1 MTFETGLILV
11 GALVG
16 GFVNG
21 LTGFG
26 TGITALVFWLYAMP
40 PVVAAPLVAACSV
53 IGQLQAL
60 PMLRASIDM
69 KRLAPFLMGG
79 LPAVPV
85 GAWLVSSTPV
95 NAVKLGLGVL
105 LVTSSSFLLF
115 WNRPARRRIG
125 GKPGDAAVGLIG
137 GVLGGLAG
145 LSGVLVTLW
154 VSLQPWGRDERRAVF
169 QSFNLVVLASVL
181 VVYAV
186 MGQLSSAFFR
196 AFLLALPGTIVGAYL
211 GQVVYQKLAD
221 ETFRRLVL
229 GLLLIAGLI
238 LVAANIGAA

>member
-1 MTFETGLILV
+1 MTFETSLIV
-11 GALVG
+11 AGALVG

-53 IGQLQAL
+53 VGQVQAL
-60 PMLRASIDM
+60 PMLRASVDLA
-69 KRLAPFLMGG
+69 RLAPFLAGG

-85 GAWLVSSTPV
+85 GAWLVAYTPV
-95 NAVKLGLGVL
+95 NLVKLGLGVL
-105 LVTSSSFLLF
+105 LVASSSFLLF
-115 WNRPARRRIG
+115 WNRPARRRVG

-169 QSFNLVVLASVL
+169 QGFNLIVLASVL

-186 MGQLSSAFFR
+186 MGLLSFDFLKAF
-196 AFLLALPGTIVGAYL
+196 ALSLPGTIVGAYL
-211 GQVVYQKLAD
+211 GQVVYRRLAD

-229 GLLLIAGLI
+229 GLLLIAGLT
-238 LVAANIGAA
+238 LVVANIGAG

>member
-1 MTFETGLILV
+1 LTLETSLIVV

-26 TGITALVFWLYAMP
+26 TGITALVFWLYALQ

-53 IGQLQAL
+53 VGQLQAL
-60 PMLRASIDM
+60 PMLRATMDLR
-69 KRLAPFLMGG
+69 RLAPFLAGG

-85 GAWLVSSTPV
+85 GAWLVAFTPV
-95 NAVKLGLGVL
+95 TLVKLGLGVL

-115 WNRPARRRIG
+115 WNRPARRRVG
-125 GKPGDAAVGLIG
+125 GQRGDAAVGLIG

-169 QSFNLVVLASVL
+169 QGFNLVVLASVL
-181 VVYAV
+181 VVYGV
-186 MGQLSSAFFR
+186 MGQLSSDFFR
-196 AFLLALPGTIVGAYL
+196 AFLLALPGTVIGAYL
-211 GQVVYQKLAD
+211 GQVVYQRLAD

-229 GLLLIAGLI
+229 GLLLIAGLM
-238 LVAANIGAA
+238 LVVANIGAA